1 MSYAIYFIVC
11 LINHFILFIL

>member
-11 LINHFILFIL
+11 LINHFILFIM

>member
-11 LINHFILFIL
+11 LMNHFILFIL